1 MTKVIPKSKT
11 ITSTPKKRSYENT
24 LNNLAQYLERSKKK

>member
-11 ITSTPKKRSYENT
+11 IAPTPKKRSYENT
-24 LNNLAQYLERSKKK
+24 LNNLAQYLERNKKK